1 MSRAVA
7 ILVLFLAAAAARAE
21 EPVTRDDAR
30 RLFLAGRQAFED
42 GRLDLAAISFEAAY
56 RAQPLPAL
64 LWNLGQTYQ
73 RRFIV
78 DQSIADLRRAVDS
91 YRTYLQQSPS
101 GPNRNEA
108 TRLLTELTP
117 MLVRLEPKGIGE
129 TPPAPPP
136 PSQKTELLVLTEAEH
151 ATVRV
156 DDGAEAAAPAL
167 VEVKPGE
174 HRARVEAP
182 GYQATELKL
191 TAVDGRLVTA
201 EARLTARPAVLSV
214 AGAPA
219 GSVAVDGRGLGKL
232 PLVGLELPAGSHF
245 VSVTGWGKEPYF
257 ERVTLERG
265 GHVAVEASLRPTRQ
279 RRAARWVAMAAG
291 GAALVALGAGAVWG
305 QAESAALDLYAQH
318 NVGSLT
324 MQQWSEYQDD
334 RSRRDA
340 WRIGTGICIGI
351 AGSLAVT
358 AAGLYIFD
366 NQK

>member
-1 MSRAVA
+1 MSRLAAV
-7 ILVLFLAAAAARAE
+7 LVLLLAGGAARAE
-21 EPVTRDDAR
+21 EPVTPDDAQ
-30 RLFLAGRQAFED
+30 RLFLAGRQAFEN
-42 GRLDLAAISFEAAY
+42 GRLDLAALSFEAAY

-78 DQSIADLRRAVDS
+78 EQSIADLRRAVNA
-91 YRTYLQQSPS
+91 YRTYLQQSPN

-129 TPPAPPP
+129 SPAAPPA

-182 GYQATELKL
+182 GYQAAELKL

-201 EARLTARPAVLSV
+201 EARLTARPALLSV
-214 AGAPA
+214 GGPPA

-232 PLVGLELPAGSHF
+232 PLVGVELPAGAHL
-245 VSVTGWGKEPYF
+245 VSVTGWGKEPF
-257 ERVTLERG
+257 SERVTLPRG
-265 GHVAVEASLRPTRQ
+265 GHVSVEASLRPTRQ
-279 RRAARWVAMAAG
+279 RRASRWVAIAAG
-291 GAALVALGAGAVWG
+291 LAGAMTVAAGAVWG
-305 QAESAALDLYAQH
+305 QAESSALDLLARQRIALTGDQAAQY
-318 NVGSLT
+318 
-324 MQQWSEYQDD
+324 EED

-351 AGSLAVT
+351 TGALAVT
-358 AAGLYIFD
+358 AVGLLVFD
-366 NQK
+366 SPK